1 MVWVAPLP
9 GGFSSFWASTRG
21 KASSLFLW
29 PVLRKLAY
37 HSALYGLTTAA
48 GRFLNWLLTP
58 LYAYRLSVEDF
69 GRMSELYAYM
79 VFGTILVSIGMETTY
94 LRFGRGG
101 VPGTFRRA
109 LGITFIA
116 GVGLGS
122 LLSLTVPWFSGPLG
136 YQGRETLLWLT
147 IAIWT
152 VDAWAALAITHQR
165 AVGAPLRYAV
175 IQLTHV
181 GVLIGLNLY
190 GVGWKGWG
198 LEFILVANLL
208 ASLLKLIWAL
218 AWSPVGEAPGP
229 TTPASAV
236 LFRYGLILALMGLL
250 GATND
255 VLDRV
260 LLPQYSRTDT
270 ALYSAAY
277 KVATLMALFV
287 QAYRM
292 AAEPLFLREAAG
304 HAMFYARSWEAFH
317 LAGLGVVLIFSI
329 WAEPLLT
336 TRWGGLLPAS
346 LLPPAYWEALWV
358 IPILLFANLLM
369 GSLVHASIW
378 YKLQE
383 KPDIGLLIT
392 GIGSLITVVGN
403 LYGIPRYGYAACA
416 VTTLLAYGG
425 MVGVSVGLGRRKLP
439 GAFPLRWVLLAAV
452 GVAGC
457 IVPAY
462 GSSWLTRLLCTLAGG
477 VGLAWL
483 THIRLRKHAAGA

>member
-1 MVWVAPLP
+1 ML
-9 GGFSSFWASTRG
+9 
-21 KASSLFLW
+21 K
-29 PVLRKLAY
+29 KLAY
-37 HSALYGLTTAA
+37 HSALYGLTAA
-48 GRFLNWLLTP
+48 LGRFLNWLLTP
-58 LYAYRLSVEDF
+58 LYAYRLPVEDF

-79 VFGTILVSIGMETTY
+79 VFGTILTNVGMETAY

-101 VPGTFRRA
+101 VPGTFRRT
-109 LGITFIA
+109 LGITFLA
-116 GVGLGS
+116 GMGLGS
-122 LLSLTVPWFSGPLG
+122 LLSLSVPWMSGPLG
-136 YQGRETLLWLT
+136 YQDREMLLWLT

-152 VDAWAALAITHQR
+152 VDAWAGLAITHQR
-165 AVGAPLRYAV
+165 AIGAPFRYAA

-181 GVLIGLNLY
+181 AVLIGLNLY

-218 AWSPVGEAPGP
+218 CWAPVKETPGASTP
-229 TTPASAV
+229 TSVT
-236 LFRYGLILALMGLL
+236 LFRYGLILALVGLL

-260 LLPQYSRTDT
+260 LLPQYSRVDT

-292 AAEPLFLREAAG
+292 AAEPLLLREAAG
-304 HAMFYARSWEAFH
+304 HTSFYARSWEAFH
-317 LAGLGVVLIFSI
+317 LVGLGVVFIFSI

-369 GSLVHASIW
+369 GSLVQASIW
-378 YKLQE
+378 YKLRE

-392 GIGSLITVVGN
+392 GLGSLITVVGN

-425 MVGVSVGLGRRKLP
+425 MVGLSVGLGRRKLP
-439 GAFPLRWVLLAAV
+439 GAFPVRWILLAAV
-452 GVAGC
+452 GTAGC
-457 IVPAY
+457 IVLAY
-462 GSSWLTRLLCTLAGG
+462 RSCWLTRLLCTLAGG

-483 THIRLRKHAAGA
+483 IHMRLRKRASMV